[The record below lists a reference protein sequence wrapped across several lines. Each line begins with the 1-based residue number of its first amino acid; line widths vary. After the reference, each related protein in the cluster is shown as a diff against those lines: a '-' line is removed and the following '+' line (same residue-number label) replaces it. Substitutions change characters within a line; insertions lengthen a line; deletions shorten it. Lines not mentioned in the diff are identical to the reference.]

1 MLKFNNKVLKI
12 LDKWLLPNTVV
23 PPTPPPVG
31 DWKLLVANPTSVNP
45 SDSSI
50 TEVFNSTWP
59 NTMPTLP
66 ETWLRGSTRTEFRG
80 KPLNK
85 STKWST
91 AYATINPLPAEYEY
105 NDYALYNVYL
115 MYYAE
120 SKQPNQW
127 STYNSNVT
135 FDYNGA
141 KFSITPYSQVTSPG
155 GYYQNN
161 CVTVVLKNS
170 NNNTLA
176 TFEFGN
182 NDPSYRAYYI
192 MNFKVL
198 YDLNTKY
205 SYVTCTPG
213 STYTP
218 TDVNTYKWYLLSTN
232 AWTKSKLNG
241 QSSTYTEFG
250 IPPFDNTLEDWK
262 ESGITWS
269 YMELYGCKGELN
281 IVLDDVTYHDY
292 RKRI

>member
-31 DWKLLVANPTSVNP
+31 NWKLLVANPTNVYP

-50 TEVFNSTWP
+50 TEVFNDTWVNTIP
-59 NTMPTLP
+59 N
-66 ETWLRGSTRTEFRG
+66 TWLRGSTRTEFRG
-80 KPLNK
+80 KSLQK
-85 STKWST
+85 STKFST
-91 AYATINPLPAEYEY
+91 AHATIQPIPAESEY
-105 NDYALYNVYL
+105 NDYALYNVYM

-127 STYNSNVT
+127 STYDCT
-135 FDYNGA
+135 ILFDYNMV
-141 KFSITPYSQVTSPG
+141 KFYITPYSQVISPG

-161 CVTVVLKNS
+161 CVTVTVKDS
-170 NNNTLA
+170 NNNTLS

-182 NDPSYRAYYI
+182 NAASDKGYYI

-213 STYTP
+213 SSYTP

-232 AWTKSKLNG
+232 AWNKSKLNG
-241 QSSTYTEFG
+241 QAYTYTQFG
-250 IPPFDNTLEDWK
+250 IPPFDNTLVDWK
-262 ESGITWS
+262 QSGITWS
-269 YMELYGCKGELN
+269 YMELYGCKGELD
-281 IVLDDVTYHDY
+281 IVLDNVTHHDY
-292 RKRI
+292 RNGI